1 MAQDLQLN
9 KRCHLCQNFS
19 LDNGSWP
26 LFADRHPFWFPFH
39 NINELIQSA
48 KEGCHVCNLIV
59 TELSESRIRDL
70 QRELEDNPQLG
81 SQQLSI
87 SSYKEG
93 LALKC
98 LTPGGF
104 DQRHVYLVE
113 IHISRLFGE

>member
-1 MAQDLQLN
+1 MSQDLQLN
-9 KRCHLCQNFS
+9 KLCHMCENI
-19 LDNGSWP
+19 NWVKGSWCGV
-26 LFADRHPFWFPFH
+26 PFH

-59 TELSESRIRDL
+59 AELIESQIRDL
-70 QRELEDNPQLG
+70 QRELEDKPQLG

-87 SSYKEG
+87 NSYKGG

-104 DQRHVYLVE
+104 DLRHYLVE
-113 IHISRLFGE
+113 IHISWLSGE